1 VRLRCAW
8 RRWRL
13 AFVVAVV
20 AAFDESLAEVVD
32 SPGYVPDVS
41 PGYVPDDEPLP
52 PPSHAH
58 AAPAVDRARA
68 SAVVTAT
75 SGLVVLFSQDRD
87 ARSNCAEDRLGVRVR
102 RVTRSA
108 DAQPRG
114 P

>member
-1 VRLRCAW
+1 
-8 RRWRL
+8 L

-20 AAFDESLAEVVD
+20 ALVDESLAVVVD

-68 SAVVTAT
+68 SAAVTAT
-75 SGLVVLFSQDRD
+75 SGLVVLFIEETSLVVGREVVVTTSASR
-87 ARSNCAEDRLGVRVR
+87 ARARPAPPCRLARWAGR
-102 RVTRSA
+102 
-108 DAQPRG
+108 
-114 P
+114 